1 MKLRFDHLKQFS
13 IAISLCAALSGCSAG
28 ANLLGLNSKADVPQ
42 AINVPVGN
50 SLALPP
56 DLQLAAPTQTS
67 DAYRPNGYVEPI
79 AQGVD
84 SNASP
89 RALQNIYDYK
99 EPTEVTSDVFAK
111 YGVSRFR
118 PNGKLKTLA
127 EMKVQLRNRVFAK
140 KRQANASYGTIGNLG
155 RVISGQDEIIM
166 KP

>member
-1 MKLRFDHLKQFS
+1 MRLDHIKLFS
-13 IAISLCAALSGCSAG
+13 VAISLCVALSGCSAG
-28 ANLLGLNSKADVPQ
+28 ANLLGLNTKADVPQ

-79 AQGVD
+79 SQ
-84 SNASP
+84 ASANTGP
-89 RALQNIYDYK
+89 QTPQNIYEYK

-127 EMKVQLRNRVFAK
+127 EMKVELRNRVFAK
-140 KRQANASYGTIGNLG
+140 KRQANANYGTIGNLG

>member
-1 MKLRFDHLKQFS
+1 MKLRLDHLKQFC
-13 IAISLCAALSGCSAG
+13 ILAGLCVVLSGCSAG

-79 AQGVD
+79 SQ
-84 SNASP
+84 ASANTSP
-89 RALQNIYDYK
+89 QALQNIYDYK